1 MAGAWR
7 LFVRI
12 ASAGALLL
20 VATYYLLASIAFSY
34 YHFLQFPHFWWMP
47 LFIRVHPVILLA
59 AVAALLMTQGGTPAA
74 VKPWMRYTAIAA
86 AASAACMA
94 AFAWLDLPVSYELAG
109 ALTFV
114 PLALL
119 AMTSAMHLVAHRER
133 FAGPARARHHAG
145 ALVAGAATTG
155 ALCASVYFA
164 DASLRGA
171 TDSLQSREIA
181 VAVLVSAV
189 GHTLAFVVAALGVV
203 LIGAIAAR
211 RHQPR
216 WIESLAIGGWA
227 AVLAAVLIRRS
238 VLTALPMSDLFA
250 TVLAAALAVAIVM
263 FCAGLPASGRAGTSS
278 ADGRDVAPS
287 TLPRGNRWGWRVGSS
302 TLLAAFCIL
311 VLPRMLLL
319 ADWAS
324 TLQKLVVFVT
334 WAAFCALVASLPAR
348 RGRAIVLVCALAAL
362 IGAVAPAVVVARRTA
377 PDPSSARDAFD
388 ASLALDRY
396 STFDTSL
403 TVLLD
408 VARPLVAD
416 GDYYRALRQ
425 VADAIEDPSLEP
437 VALHVAD
444 DAQPSSTRPPN
455 IFFIVV
461 DSLRPDYLSAYNPD
475 ATFTPAI
482 GAFARESIVMRRA
495 FTSYGGTALS
505 EPALWAGGLIPRA
518 QYIRPFAP
526 MNNLE
531 RLLRLGGYRRYISV
545 DFILKT
551 ILEDWD
557 GVVPLD
563 TQLTHPNRP
572 EEAFKFDLCSTL
584 TELTGHLDRD
594 ARSGPVFFYSQPQN
608 LHIRMLVPE
617 GVQYPTFERLRVGDA
632 EFFNPAV
639 RVVTRLD
646 DCFGAFIRHLKAA
659 GMYDD
664 SIIILTSDHGDAYG
678 DGNRW
683 GHAFFLMP
691 VGMRIPLIMHVPERL
706 RTGRTWDPDA
716 VTLSTDIT
724 PTLYDLLGYR
734 LQNREAPVGRSL
746 MPRSGRVPVPAD
758 DRFLIQSSYAQVFGL
773 IDGRGRWMYTA
784 EASGQ
789 REELYDMA
797 AGSAVTKTLTPA
809 DRVQYRKWLLDEL
822 QRLDQF
828 YRPAHD

>member
-7 LFVRI
+7 LLVRI

-59 AVAALLMTQGGTPAA
+59 AVAALLMTQGDTPAA
-74 VKPWMRYTAIAA
+74 VKPWMRYTAVAA

-94 AFAWLDLPVSYELAG
+94 TFGWLDLPVSYELAG

-119 AMTSAMHLVAHRER
+119 AMTSAIHLAAHRER
-133 FAGPARARHHAG
+133 FAGPARARRHAG
-145 ALVAGAATTG
+145 AFVAGAATTG

-164 DASLRGA
+164 DATARRDRQPSAAGNRRRRPGVR
-171 TDSLQSREIA
+171 SR
-181 VAVLVSAV
+181 
-189 GHTLAFVVAALGVV
+189 HTLAFVVAALGVV

-238 VLTALPMSDLFA
+238 VLTALPIGDLFA
-250 TVLAAALAVAIVM
+250 TVRAVALAVAVVM
-263 FCAGLPASGRAGTSS
+263 FCAGLAASAWAGTSGG
-278 ADGRDVAPS
+278 DGREVTPA

-334 WAAFCALVASLPAR
+334 WAAFSALVAALPAR
-348 RGRAIVLVCALAAL
+348 RGRTVVLVCALAAL

-377 PDPSSARDAFD
+377 PDLSSARDPFD

-425 VADAIEDPSLEP
+425 AADAIEDPSLEP

-444 DAQPSSTRPPN
+444 DAHPASTRPPN

-461 DSLRPDYLSAYNPD
+461 DSLRPDYLSPYNPD

-518 QYIRPFAP
+518 MYIRPFAP
-526 MNNLE
+526 MNTLE
-531 RLLRLGGYRRYISV
+531 RLLRLGGYHRYISV

-557 GVVPLD
+557 GVVQLD
-563 TQLTHPNRP
+563 TQLTHPDNP
-572 EEAFKFDLCSTL
+572 EDAFKFDLCTTL
-584 TELTGHLDRD
+584 TELTGRLDRD
-594 ARSGPVFFYSQPQN
+594 ARNGPVFFYSQPQN
-608 LHIRMLVPE
+608 LHISMLVPK
-617 GVQYPTFERLRVGDA
+617 GQQYPTFKSLRVGDA
-632 EFFNPAV
+632 EFFGPAV
-639 RVVTRLD
+639 SVITRLD
-646 DCFGAFIRHLKAA
+646 TCFGAFIRRLKAA
-659 GMYDD
+659 GLYDD

-683 GHAFFLMP
+683 GHAFFVMP
-691 VGMRIPLIMHVPERL
+691 VGMSIPLIMHVPERL
-706 RTGRTWDPDA
+706 LTGRAWDPDA

-734 LQNREAPVGRSL
+734 LENREGPVGHSL
-746 MPRSGRVPVPAD
+746 MPRGGRAPVAAD
-758 DRFLIQSSYAQVFGL
+758 ARFLIQSSYAQVFGL

-784 EASGQ
+784 EAKGQ
-789 REELYDMA
+789 REQLYDMA
-797 AGSAVTKTLTPA
+797 AGGAFPKTLPPA
-809 DRVQYRKWLLDEL
+809 DRVQYRKWLLDEMH
-822 QRLDQF
+822 RLDQF